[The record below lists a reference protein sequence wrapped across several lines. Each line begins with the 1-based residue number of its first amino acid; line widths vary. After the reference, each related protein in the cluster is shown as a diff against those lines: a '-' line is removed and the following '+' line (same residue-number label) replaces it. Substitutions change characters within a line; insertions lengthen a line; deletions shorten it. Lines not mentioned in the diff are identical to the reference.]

1 MESQRIALIEDD
13 DIVRQATGQWL
24 QLAGFDV
31 AMFADGASALAAI
44 EQQSFAAVV
53 SDVRLPDTDGLSLLV
68 ALKNVQSLMPVI
80 LITGHGDVDMAVKA
94 LHQGAFDFIEK
105 PFQPERLANTVAQ
118 AVSQYQNALS
128 SQSRAHY
135 LASAKGLEQIL
146 IGQCK
151 SIQLLR
157 EQIAKVAAMDTNVI
171 IYGETGCGKE
181 LVAQCLHQASERQ
194 RGQFV
199 AINCGAIPE
208 NLFES
213 ELFGHEAGAFT
224 GAVKRRIGKL
234 ELADKGTLFLDEIE
248 SMPLAMQVKVLRV
261 LQDHVVERVA
271 VISRSPLICGSSRQ
285 PRKSCV
291 NTRNFAKISF
301 TALMSRSS
309 IYRRCVSEATIF
321 CCCLNT
327 SVYK

>member
-31 AMFADGASALAAI
+31 EMFADGTSALAVI

-68 ALKNVQSLMPVI
+68 ALKNVQPLTPVI

-128 SQSRAHY
+128 SQSRANY

-146 IGQCK
+146 IGQYK

-234 ELADKGTLFLDEIE
+234 ELAAD
-248 SMPLAMQVKVLRV
+248 
-261 LQDHVVERVA
+261 
-271 VISRSPLICGSSRQ
+271 
-285 PRKSCV
+285 RK
-291 NTRNFAKISF
+291 
-301 TALMSRSS
+301 
-309 IYRRCVSEATIF
+309 
-321 CCCLNT
+321 
-327 SVYK
+327 